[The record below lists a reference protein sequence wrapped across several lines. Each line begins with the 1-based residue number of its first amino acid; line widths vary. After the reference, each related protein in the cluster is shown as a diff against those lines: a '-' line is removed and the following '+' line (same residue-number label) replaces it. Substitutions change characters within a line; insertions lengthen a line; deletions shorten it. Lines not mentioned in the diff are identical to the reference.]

1 MKRPEIH
8 GYNERGPSTP
18 PPAKVTSPPVK
29 YNIVIYVA
37 PTQATPDDTK
47 VGHVVAHLPEGAPL
61 WLEGE
66 ATRQR
71 GKTRYFSSPPLK
83 PGHRYD
89 YTARVAWFEDG
100 KWVSQ
105 TRKVPVWA
113 GRTTCLY
120 LSRPSAVTAAL
131 AELSPE
137 DRELASRQEFC
148 AVQPENRLGAMGK
161 PVKVLLKGEAVFLC
175 CEGCRKQALADP
187 DRTSSRAKG
196 LRARKAPAP
205 EK

>member
-1 MKRPEIH
+1 
-8 GYNERGPSTP
+8 
-18 PPAKVTSPPVK
+18 
-29 YNIVIYVA
+29 
-37 PTQATPDDTK
+37 
-47 VGHVVAHLPEGAPL
+47 
-61 WLEGE
+61 
-66 ATRQR
+66 
-71 GKTRYFSSPPLK
+71 
-83 PGHRYD
+83 
-89 YTARVAWFEDG
+89 
-100 KWVSQ
+100 
-105 TRKVPVWA
+105 
-113 GRTTCLY
+113 
-120 LSRPSAVTAAL
+120 VTAAL